1 VSKLIAM
8 AYTNA
13 QARQQLLDALASAAD
28 EIGVAL
34 ANLGEAYEQLDTYAA
49 ERLEDDLFRPL
60 QTAYG
65 QAQRLHAEFAGR
77 YGLPTHAF
85 EAAHPQVRE
94 HDAKGIMNTAAAAV
108 ERADAALAALQD
120 SMLPVEV
127 GDPPLRAGL
136 AQVRVLLGD
145 IRRRTREIIRT
156 LGR

>member
-1 VSKLIAM
+1 M

-13 QARQQLLDALASAAD
+13 QARQQLLDALAAAAD

-34 ANLGEAYEQLDTYAA
+34 AHLGEAYEQLDESSA
-49 ERLEDDLFRPL
+49 ERVEDELFRPV

-65 QAQRLHAEFAGR
+65 RAQRVHAEFADR
-77 YGLPTHAF
+77 YGLARRTFAPMDPHTRA
-85 EAAHPQVRE
+85 
-94 HDAKGIMNTAAAAV
+94 HDAMGIINSAVAEV
-108 ERADAALAALQD
+108 ERADATLATLQD

-136 AQVRVLLGD
+136 EQVRVSLGE
-145 IRRRTREIIRT
+145 IRGRAREITRT

>member
-1 VSKLIAM
+1 M

-13 QARQQLLDALASAAD
+13 QARQQLLDALALAAD

-34 ANLGEAYEQLDTYAA
+34 ANLGEAYEQLDTSTA
-49 ERLEDDLFRPL
+49 ERLEDQLFRPV

-77 YGLPTHAF
+77 YGLPTHRF

-94 HDAKGIMNTAAAAV
+94 HDAKGIIARAAASV
-108 ERADAALAALQD
+108 ERADATLATLQD

-136 AQVRVLLGD
+136 EQVRVLLGA
-145 IRRRTREIIRT
+145 IGRQTREITRT

>member
-1 VSKLIAM
+1 MSKLLEM
-8 AYTNA
+8 AYTDA
-13 QARQQLLDALASAAD
+13 EARQQVLDAVASATD
-28 EIGVAL
+28 EIGGAL
-34 ANLGEAYEQLDTYAA
+34 ADLGEAYEQLDTHAA
-49 ERLEDDLFRPL
+49 ERLEDELFRPL

-77 YGLPTHAF
+77 HGLPTHTF
-85 EAAHPQVRE
+85 EAAHAQVRE
-94 HDAKGIMNTAAAAV
+94 HDAKGIMNRAAAAV
-108 ERADAALAALQD
+108 EHADSTLAALQD

-145 IRRRTREIIRT
+145 TRRRTREIIRT